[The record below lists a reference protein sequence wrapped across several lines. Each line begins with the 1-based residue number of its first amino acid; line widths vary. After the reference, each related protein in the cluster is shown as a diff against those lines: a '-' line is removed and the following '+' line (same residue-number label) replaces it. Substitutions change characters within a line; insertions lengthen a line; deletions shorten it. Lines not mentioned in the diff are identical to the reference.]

1 MNKRKRKEVLG
12 IIISSEDKR
21 DIGRIVKFSPKKLE
35 VIEEKNSK
43 RRKRQDFL
51 NPAHE
56 EIMKVYNKFYSKK
69 NVR

>member
-12 IIISSEDKR
+12 IIISSDDKR
-21 DIGRIVKFSPKKLE
+21 DIGRIVKFSPKKVE
-35 VIEEKNSK
+35 IIDERNSK
-43 RRKRQDFL
+43 KSKRQDFL

-69 NVR
+69 NFR